1 MGVTNQ
7 TKNMSDTQKSLGPVT
22 VSERIGAL
30 DVLRGVALL
39 GILLMNIAGF
49 GLVFMA
55 YGDPTV
61 QGGSE
66 GLNLLVWKINNLFF
80 EGTMRALFSML
91 FGVGMV
97 LMTSR
102 MISRGGGLEVADIYY
117 RRTIWLL
124 VFGVIHAYLILWPGE
139 ILFSYGLYG
148 LFLFPFRNAPAKKL
162 LIGVA
167 VLVMAGVALQYYQ
180 YTNNM
185 DKHEKYQL
193 ALTYEKEA
201 EIPDEIQEGKEAWEG
216 MMAEMKPEA
225 DRIHKNTESMHKGYL
240 DLVLFLAPINRMVQ
254 TSFNYDYNPW
264 DVLPMMLLG
273 IALFRMQVI
282 TARLR
287 RRDYL
292 IMSILGYGIG
302 VSINYYETQLL
313 LNDNFSVLAF
323 MKSGLTYPFG
333 RIATAFGHIGIVM
346 LFCKSGLLVFLRNA
360 LAAVGRMALTNYV
373 MHSVICAFV
382 FTGIGFSL
390 FGELERY
397 QLYYVV
403 GGIWLFQLIVSPIWL
418 KYYRFGPLEWLW
430 RSLTYRKRQP
440 FKRKIIP
447 SSG

>member
-1 MGVTNQ
+1 
-7 TKNMSDTQKSLGPVT
+7 MSDQHNALGPVKA
-22 VSERIGAL
+22 SERIAAL

-39 GILLMNIAGF
+39 GILLMNITGF

-66 GLNLLVWKINNLFF
+66 GLNLLVWKMNNLFF
-80 EGTMRALFSML
+80 EGTMRAMFSML

-102 MISRGGGLEVADIYY
+102 MINRGGGLEVADIYY

-148 LFLFPFRNAPAKKL
+148 LFLFPFRNTPAKKL
-162 LIGVA
+162 IIGVV
-167 VLVMAGVALQYYQ
+167 VLIMFGFALQYYQ
-180 YTNNM
+180 YNSNM
-185 DKHEKYQL
+185 DSYEKYEL
-193 ALTYEKEA
+193 AQTYEEGT
-201 EIPDEIQEGKEAWEG
+201 ELPDEVKEGKEAWEG
-216 MMAEMKPEA
+216 MMAEMKP
-225 DRIHKNTESMHKGYL
+225 DDKSIHKNTESMHEGYL

-273 IALFRMQVI
+273 IALFKLQVI
-282 TARLR
+282 TASLR
-287 RRDYL
+287 RKDYL
-292 IMSILGYGIG
+292 LMMVLGYGIG
-302 VSINYYETQLL
+302 ISINYYETMIL

-333 RIATAFGHIGIVM
+333 RVAVAFGHIGLIM
-346 LFCKSGLLVFLRNA
+346 LFCKSGILGFLKNA
-360 LAAVGRMALTNYV
+360 LAAVGRMALTNYI

-390 FGELERY
+390 FGQLERY
-397 QLYYVV
+397 ELYYVV
-403 GGIWLFQLIVSPIWL
+403 AGIWLFQLIVSPIWL
-418 KYYRFGPLEWLW
+418 KYFRFGPLEWLW
-430 RSLTYRKRQP
+430 RSLTYRARQP
-440 FKRKIIP
+440 FKRKEIA
-447 SSG
+447 S

>member
-1 MGVTNQ
+1 
-7 TKNMSDTQKSLGPVT
+7 MSDQAHPLGPVT
-22 VSERIGAL
+22 ATERIRAL

-61 QGGSE
+61 QGGAE

-102 MISRGGGLEVADIYY
+102 MINRGGGLEVADIYY

-124 VFGVIHAYLILWPGE
+124 IFGVIHAYLILWPGE

-162 LIGVA
+162 IIGVV
-167 VLVMAGVALQYYQ
+167 VLIMFGFALQYYQ
-180 YTNNM
+180 YSANM
-185 DKHEKYQL
+185 DYYKKYEL
-193 ALTYEKEA
+193 AQTFEEGA
-201 EIPDEIQEGKEAWEG
+201 EMPDEIREGKEAWEG
-216 MMAEMKPEA
+216 MMAEMKPDE

-273 IALFRMQVI
+273 IALFKLQVI
-282 TARLR
+282 TASLR
-287 RRDYL
+287 RRSYL
-292 IMSILGYGIG
+292 LMMLMGYGIG
-302 VSINYYETQLL
+302 VAINYYETSLL

-333 RIATAFGHIGIVM
+333 RVAVAFGHIGLVM
-346 LFCKSGLLVFLRNA
+346 LFCKSGILGFLRNA
-360 LAAVGRMALTNYV
+360 LAAVGRMALTNYI

-390 FGELERY
+390 FGQLERY
-397 QLYYVV
+397 ELYYVV
-403 GGIWLFQLIVSPIWL
+403 GGIWLFQLILSPIWL
-418 KYYRFGPLEWLW
+418 KYFRFGPLEWLW
-430 RSLTYRKRQP
+430 RSLTYRERQP
-440 FKRKIIP
+440 FLRK
-447 SSG
+447 SQ

>member
-1 MGVTNQ
+1 
-7 TKNMSDTQKSLGPVT
+7 MSDLTKALGPVSA
-22 VSERIGAL
+22 SERIAAL

-61 QGGSE
+61 QGGAD

-102 MISRGGGLEVADIYY
+102 MINRGGGLEVADIYY

-124 VFGVIHAYLILWPGE
+124 IFGVIHAYLILWPGE

-162 LIGVA
+162 IIGVV
-167 VLVMAGVALQYYQ
+167 VLIMFGFGLQYYQ
-180 YTNNM
+180 YSSNM
-185 DKHEKYQL
+185 DSYEKYQL
-193 ALTYEKEA
+193 AQTYEEGA
-201 EIPDEIQEGKEAWEG
+201 ELPDEVKAGKETWEG
-216 MMAEMKPEA
+216 MMAEMKP
-225 DRIHKNTESMHKGYL
+225 DDKSIHKNTESMHKGYL

-273 IALFRMQVI
+273 IALFKLQVI
-282 TARLR
+282 TASLR

-292 IMSILGYGIG
+292 LMMILGYGIG
-302 VSINYYETQLL
+302 VSINYYETSILI
-313 LNDNFSVLAF
+313 NDNFSVLAF

-333 RIATAFGHIGIVM
+333 RVAVAFGHIGLIM
-346 LFCKSGLLVFLRNA
+346 LFCKSGILGFLRNA
-360 LAAVGRMALTNYV
+360 LAAVGRMALTNYI

-390 FGELERY
+390 FGQLERY
-397 QLYYVV
+397 ELYYVV

-418 KYYRFGPLEWLW
+418 KYFRFGPLEWLW
-430 RSLTYRKRQP
+430 RSLTYRERQP
-440 FKRKIIP
+440 FKRI
-447 SSG
+447 SH

>member
-1 MGVTNQ
+1 
-7 TKNMSDTQKSLGPVT
+7 MSDLTKSLGPVSA
-22 VSERIGAL
+22 SERIGAL

-55 YGDPTV
+55 YSDPTV
-61 QGGSE
+61 QGGAE

-102 MISRGGGLEVADIYY
+102 MINRGGGLEVADIYY

-124 VFGVIHAYLILWPGE
+124 IFGVIHAYLILWPGE

-162 LIGVA
+162 IIGVV
-167 VLVMAGVALQYYQ
+167 VLIMFGFGLQYYQ
-180 YTNNM
+180 YNANM
-185 DKHEKYQL
+185 GSYENYQL
-193 ALTYEKEA
+193 AQTYEEGA
-201 EIPDEIQEGKEAWEG
+201 EMPEEVQQGKEAWEG
-216 MMAEMKPEA
+216 MMAEMKPDE
-225 DRIHKNTESMHKGYL
+225 DSIHKNTESMHKGYL

-273 IALFRMQVI
+273 IALFKLGVI
-282 TARLR
+282 TASLR
-287 RRDYL
+287 KRDYL
-292 IMSILGYGIG
+292 LMMLLGYGIG
-302 VSINYYETQLL
+302 VSINYYETSLL
-313 LNDNFSVLAF
+313 LKDNFSVLSF

-333 RIATAFGHIGIVM
+333 RVAVAFGHIGLIM
-346 LFCKSGLLVFLRNA
+346 IFCKSGILGFLRNA
-360 LAAVGRMALTNYV
+360 LAAVGRMALTNYI

-390 FGELERY
+390 FGQLERY
-397 QLYYVV
+397 ELYYVV
-403 GGIWLFQLIVSPIWL
+403 GAIWLFQLIVSPIWL
-418 KYYRFGPLEWLW
+418 KYFRFGPLEWLW
-430 RSLTYRKRQP
+430 RSLTYRERQP
-440 FKRKIIP
+440 FKRKTQ
-447 SSG
+447 